1 MSQVQR
7 TRDGLSLSGVVDVR
21 CVADLREAIEA
32 VMVVIPTDMA
42 RERGADLRLDVRRVA
57 ALDAAALA
65 LLVSTHRRLADRGG
79 RLVLDGVEPSL
90 ARVLAVTRLNR
101 VLHVRRGSLG
111 LDGSTG
117 TASPA
122 A

>member
-21 CVADLREAIEA
+21 CLADLREAIEA
-32 VMVVIPTDMA
+32 VVAVVPTDMA
-42 RERGADLRLDVRRVA
+42 RGRAQDLRLDVRRVA
-57 ALDAAALA
+57 ALDAATLA

-111 LDGSTG
+111 LEGTAG